1 MAKIKQIVYNTTKT
15 KLIVFKSPNKKK
27 QELHLSVNNQ
37 SVSQVRST
45 TFLGVVIDDKC
56 KFNQLLCMG

>member
-1 MAKIKQIVYNTTKT
+1 MNKFAKWLNINKLSINTTKT

-37 SVSQVRST
+37 LGSQVRST
-45 TFLGVVIDDKC
+45 TFVGVVIDEY
-56 KFNQLLCMG
+56 LT